1 MALVIHLLGTP
12 HVERDGQE
20 QPAPRGHKA
29 WGLLAYLLLN
39 RQPIGRATLCTL
51 LFADAEDPLAAL
63 RWNLSVLRR
72 LLGDASYLT
81 GDPLT
86 LPLSPDD
93 RVDVRAVTAGT
104 WPQVESVG
112 GGGYELLDGMSFASA
127 PSYEVWLETE
137 RRHIRGA
144 LEGQLHEASLTSL
157 AAGEVARAA
166 DLAGRLVRL
175 SPYDENYQ
183 ALLVRALAAAG
194 DGVGAARQ
202 VAACR
207 ALFQR
212 ELGIE
217 PGPALGAAA
226 ATLTARPVVAAAT
239 GRAGTIAQLEAGEAA
254 IAAGAVEAGLQCLRR
269 ALADAEEL
277 AAEDLQVRALS
288 ALGTALVHAVR
299 GRDEEGAT
307 ALHRALAVAAGRFP
321 TVAAEVSRELGFVEF
336 LRARYDRVEP
346 WLVRAEAAAGDD
358 QALRARVLTVRGSV
372 LTDVGRYA
380 PAMAALS
387 AAVAVTTDVRHRS
400 YALSMLGRAHLLRG
414 ELAVAGELLD
424 RSLEL
429 AVTQGWTSFV
439 PWPESLRAAVDLEHG
454 DLDAAAERLEH
465 AFALSCHVGD
475 PCWEGMSGRGLGLLQ
490 GRRGDIDGA
499 VQTLK
504 DARARCTRLPDG
516 YLWLDA
522 FTLEAMCALAAAH
535 GLPEGH
541 VWALE
546 LGDIAAR
553 TGMRELAA
561 WALLHRAR
569 LGEESVV
576 PAAVDLAHRVDNPAL
591 KAAVEGWAGINT

>member
-1 MALVIHLLGTP
+1 MALVIHLLGAP
-12 HVERDGQE
+12 RVERDGGE
-20 QPAPRGHKA
+20 QQAPRGHKA
-29 WGLLAYLLLN
+29 WGLLTYLLLT
-39 RQPIGRATLCTL
+39 RQPIGRATLCSL

-72 LLGDASYLT
+72 LLGDASYLR
-81 GDPLT
+81 GDPLM
-86 LPLSPDD
+86 LSLSPAD

-104 WPQVESVG
+104 WPQVASLGDVG
-112 GGGYELLDGMSFASA
+112 HELLEGMSFASS

-137 RRHIRGA
+137 RRHVRGA

-157 AAGEVARAA
+157 AAGEGARAA

-183 ALLVRALAAAG
+183 SLLVRALAAAG

-226 ATLTARPVVAAAT
+226 ATLTARPVTAAAT

-277 AAEDLQVRALS
+277 AAEDLQVRALA

-307 ALHRALAVAAGRFP
+307 ALHRALAIAADRFP
-321 TVAAEVSRELGFVEF
+321 TVAAEVSRELGYVEF

-358 QALRARVLTVRGSV
+358 QAVRARVLTVRGSV

-387 AAVAVTTDVRHRS
+387 AAVALTTDERHRS
-400 YALSMLGRAHLLRG
+400 YTLSMLGRAHLLRG
-414 ELAVAGELLD
+414 ELVEAGELLD

-429 AVTQGWTSFV
+429 AVSQGWTSFV
-439 PWPESLRAAVDLEHG
+439 PWPESLRAAVDLEKG
-454 DLDAAAERLEH
+454 DLDPAAERLEH
-465 AFALSCHVGD
+465 AFALGCHVGD
-475 PCWEGMSGRGLGLLQ
+475 PCWEGIAGRGLGLLQ
-490 GRRGDIDGA
+490 ARRGDIDGA
-499 VQTLK
+499 VQTLQ
-504 DARARCTRLPDG
+504 DARARSTRMPDG

-522 FTLEAMCALAAAH
+522 YTLEAMCALAVAH
-535 GLPEGH
+535 GLAQAAGW
-541 VWALE
+541 VRE
-546 LGDIAAR
+546 LGDIAGR

-561 WALLHRAR
+561 RALLHRVG

-576 PAAVDLAHRVDNPAL
+576 QAAADLARQVDNPAL
-591 KAAVEGWAGINT
+591 AAALLPTA